1 MLRTILFAATLIA
14 TQKPATDTAVN
25 HRDADGSTPLQWAV
39 YHDDVTEVRRLLK
52 AGANV
57 SLANNYGA
65 SPMSLAAE
73 VGNAE
78 ILKLLL
84 DAGANA
90 DSPNPDGQTALMA
103 VARTGNVAAAQLLI

>member
-1 MLRTILFAATLIA
+1 MMLRSILFAAALVA
-14 TQKPATDTAVN
+14 MQKPAADVSKDVN
-25 HRDADGSTPLQWAV
+25 HRDPDGTTPLQWAV
-39 YHDDVTEVRRLLK
+39 YDGNAAEVQRLVK

-65 SPMSLAAE
+65 SPMGLAAE

-90 DSPNPDGQTALMA
+90 DSPNPDGQTALLA
-103 VARTGNVAAAQLLI
+103 VART